1 MMSACARLPFRLN
14 SPCCRP
20 LHMTSSPLLTVTVI
34 GYSSILFPTTFASG
48 CTCRIA
54 AFAASNSC
62 MPPSQ
67 LEQNVTVYVSPLATL
82 MPEDA
87 ALTLS
92 ITFPRMDARGGAAA
106 TRPRWTAGFDPR
118 GLRSRRADSAAAELS
133 VNADIRAV
141 RGAAPNCIGEDDVTK
156 HLSSRRPAPAYS
168 NVDRAAVTSIR
179 LRSRIVALIA
189 NRRPLRGYHRSRREI
204 KKSDCRAVDGAES
217 FTRKRGSKSPLAT
230 SVGENGKKIWRSV
243 AVVCS
248 ESGCRGLFNISS
260 RASPRPRPFAPHTE
274 RAPESRTFA
283 LKAKRA
289 KPRAGVRRLDARI
302 PALSGLSTPAD
313 AFSRPR
319 LLRWPPQPP

>member
-1 MMSACARLPFRLN
+1 M
-14 SPCCRP
+14 
-20 LHMTSSPLLTVTVI
+20 
-34 GYSSILFPTTFASG
+34 
-48 CTCRIA
+48 
-54 AFAASNSC
+54 
-62 MPPSQ
+62 
-67 LEQNVTVYVSPLATL
+67 
-82 MPEDA
+82 
-87 ALTLS
+87 
-92 ITFPRMDARGGAAA
+92 
-106 TRPRWTAGFDPR
+106 
-118 GLRSRRADSAAAELS
+118 
-133 VNADIRAV
+133 NADIRAV

-289 KPRAGVRRLDARI
+289 KPRAGAQRGNHCRVIVLHDVDDATLQKEHLLADLATDHDVVVSHEGLGPQHLAHAEDKAVGPGIQEGHAGDELGGIKRIRKRR
-302 PALSGLSTPAD
+302 
-313 AFSRPR
+313 F
-319 LLRWPPQPP
+319 

>member
-141 RGAAPNCIGEDDVTK
+141 RGAAPNCIGEDGVTK
-156 HLSSRRPAPAYS
+156 HLSFFSPAGSRVLECGP
-168 NVDRAAVTSIR
+168 
-179 LRSRIVALIA
+179 RSGDFDPPSIA
-189 NRRPLRGYHRSRREI
+189 NRRPYRE
-204 KKSDCRAVDGAES
+204 
-217 FTRKRGSKSPLAT
+217 
-230 SVGENGKKIWRSV
+230 
-243 AVVCS
+243 
-248 ESGCRGLFNISS
+248 SS
-260 RASPRPRPFAPHTE
+260 PFARLP
-274 RAPESRTFA
+274 SFA
-283 LKAKRA
+283 TR
-289 KPRAGVRRLDARI
+289 D
-302 PALSGLSTPAD
+302 
-313 AFSRPR
+313 
-319 LLRWPPQPP
+319 